1 MTLGRGVAVR
11 TDALGV
17 LMERDDPEQAAA
29 LLGGRLGERLGQFK
43 SKGAWPSALHVL
55 KPDAAGDPDGASL
68 EATLEAEVPPQA
80 PSIADLVNVLGGP
93 RRGGGTTLWGAEIL
107 MHHAA
112 TCSYSWMRPPST
124 SRRLTCRG
132 LAWGEPR
139 PRASGTANARL
150 RCGRCWL

>member
-1 MTLGRGVAVR
+1 MPSLE
-11 TDALGV
+11 DAL
-17 LMERDDPEQAAA
+17 MAA
-29 LLGGRLGERLGQFK
+29 
-43 SKGAWPSALHVL
+43 
-55 KPDAAGDPDGASL
+55 L